1 VTGAEVAGDPLPS
14 VMQALN
20 ETISQP
26 LENRICRQ
34 TGRRWNGQRPGL
46 DATRRKE
53 LPQVVVS
60 DV

>member
-34 TGRRWNGQRPGL
+34 TGRRWNVNAPDLMPRV
-46 DATRRKE
+46 AKSCRK
-53 LPQVVVS
+53 S
-60 DV
+60 W